1 MDTSKVDVVQDRYP
15 GLRSFTSHEQN
26 LFFGRKKEIDD
37 LIDLVRAEQITVLF
51 AKSGLGKSSLL
62 NAGLAPKLRP
72 LHYQIIPVRLQ
83 KQKSRT
89 DDDSPVDQQAP
100 LSDNVLLNI
109 VLTQLHG
116 EFKASWHGQ
125 TEPDCTN
132 DFNTA
137 STPQLWEEVKTH
149 PFPDG
154 ATPVFIF
161 DQFEE
166 MFLYDQKQ
174 QDDFINQ
181 LAELMNDQAPFRI
194 MQWLLQTDVDERTPE
209 MMAWSKQPFVKCLFA
224 IRADRLFEMH
234 KLREKMPMILR
245 NRYELLPLID
255 DRAREAIDRPAQADG
270 QFTSPKFTFKDYVRE
285 SIIRVLSGNKNSP
298 SSAESPDGH
307 TERTEV
313 CEIESSQLQIVCN
326 YIETKI
332 KEKVAQGQEPIVDKD
347 IIHNDQSIN
356 RILDKFYRTQL
367 TKIGNSQ
374 EIDKVRTVL
383 ENDLIVDG
391 HRVGLAAA
399 KMRKSLGD
407 DKTADQL
414 IDKLIEV
421 RLIRADD
428 THLGRTYELSH
439 DTLIE
444 PVEKVKQLRAALQN
458 RIATRKEATDRL
470 LELREQVSKFNREKK
485 QRKRFQRLTLW
496 LFILAFIAFGASF
509 AAIHFLVDGRIN
521 LANANN
527 AWGTDEYTTGNQ
539 RMAYRLWESSD
550 NLLKWIP
557 CSKSLIPCTEDSLD
571 VKTRNYLMVPF
582 SGATTQFTIQDT
594 TIHYVASLFQNN
606 SLEVWQPTQSP
617 NQTNASFYEKI
628 DWLYDSLN
636 VTSATRLQLRNNHLI
651 VFQHDSLL
659 QVIDLQQK
667 EKVFPPDKDY
677 YPLLTSNTLATKGKL
692 THNENSVLY
701 ATQTVVLTPKGN
713 WLATIDC
720 QTQAHLYN
728 LKEKFRPNKFFETY
742 ATQLPDFTLDNLT
755 FASSEDF
762 VLVDYPGKDRYDL
775 LNLHTEQLLASYPN
789 TVDARFSPT
798 GKFLITLN
806 RSGQLTITDVV
817 TKKYKTT
824 VRLPNPRTRID
835 DLIFN
840 RDESTIVLVTRPETQ
855 GIASAQ
861 GFYSLFRLDLTQSK
875 AVLNTVDQAVSTYR
889 PFGWAG
895 HILYTSHSLSS
906 NYDINT
912 GRRQLFSFSLDSV
925 ARTGVS
931 CLVYTQIKSATKN
944 SYLYNVITGR
954 QTNISHLSEGSPE
967 RYVFYA
973 PPGGVDKKLIRAT
986 SKQLVFFEISHLEH
1000 GITGKPD
1007 ILRAGDST
1015 LFRPATLT
1023 MAGPLIKMKNQND
1036 VVLYF
1041 FVDNKK
1047 NQVDYVV
1054 NRIYPMLSKSDR
1066 DAAGLPD

>member
-1 MDTSKVDVVQDRYP
+1 MDTSKVDVLQDRYP
-15 GLRSFTSHEQN
+15 GLRSFTGNEQN

-37 LIDLVRAEQITVLF
+37 LLDLVRAEQITVLF

-83 KQKSRT
+83 KQKNRT
-89 DDDSPVDQQAP
+89 DDDSAVDQQAT

-116 EFKASWHGQ
+116 EFKTAWQGQ
-125 TEPDCTN
+125 TEPDCHN

-137 STPQLWEEVKTH
+137 PIPQLWEEVKTH
-149 PFPDG
+149 PFPNG
-154 ATPVFIF
+154 AIPVFMF

-166 MFLYDQKQ
+166 LFLYDQQ
-174 QDDFINQ
+174 QQNDFIDQ
-181 LAELMNDQAPFRI
+181 LAELMNDQSPFRI
-194 MQWLLQTDVDERTPE
+194 MQWLLKTDFDDRTPE
-209 MMAWSKQPFVKCLFA
+209 MMAWSKQPLVKCLFA

-234 KLREKMPMILR
+234 KLRGKMPMILR

-255 DRAREAIDRPAQADG
+255 DRAREAIDKPAQADG
-270 QFTSPKFTFKDYVRE
+270 QFNSPKFTFKDYVRE
-285 SIIRVLSGNKNSP
+285 SIIRVLSGNKNTK
-298 SSAESPDGH
+298 PDELPNEH
-307 TERTEV
+307 TDRPEL

-332 KEKVAQGQEPIVDKD
+332 KEKVAQGQEPVVDRD

-367 TKIGNSQ
+367 TKIGSPQ

-444 PVEKVKQLRAALQN
+444 PVEKVKQLRTALQN
-458 RIATRKEATDRL
+458 RIAGRREAAEQL
-470 LELREQVSKFNREKK
+470 LKLREQEAKFNREKQ

-509 AAIHFLVDGRIN
+509 AAIHFLVNGRIN

-527 AWGTDEYTTGNQ
+527 DWGSDEYTAGNQ
-539 RMAYRLWESSD
+539 RMAYRLWESSE

-557 CSKSLIPCTEDSLD
+557 CSKSLIPCTKDDLD
-571 VKTRNYLMVPF
+571 ARTRTYMMVPF
-582 SGATTQFTIQDT
+582 SGATTQFTVQDT

-606 SLEVWQPTQSP
+606 SLEVWQPAHNPSNTDS
-617 NQTNASFYEKI
+617 SLYEKI

-636 VTSATRLQLRNNHLI
+636 VTSATRLQLRNNYLI

-659 QVIDLQQK
+659 QVLDLQEK
-667 EKVFPPDKDY
+667 KKVFPLGKGY
-677 YPLLTSNTLATKGKL
+677 YPLLTSAALASRGTR
-692 THNENSVLY
+692 THTENSVLY
-701 ATQTVVLTPKGN
+701 AAQTVVLPPKGN
-713 WLATIDC
+713 WLAAIDC
-720 QTQAHLYN
+720 QGQAHLYN
-728 LKEKFRPNKFFETY
+728 LNEKFSPNKFFERYTN
-742 ATQLPDFTLDNLT
+742 QIPDFTLDNLT

-762 VLVDYPGKDRYDL
+762 MLVNHPGKNQYDL
-775 LNLHTEQLLASYPN
+775 LNLRKDQLLASYPN
-789 TVDARFSPT
+789 TVYARFSPT
-798 GKFLITLN
+798 GKYLITLN
-806 RSGQLTITDVV
+806 SSGQLTIVDVV
-817 TKKYKTT
+817 TQKRQTT
-824 VRLPNPRTRID
+824 VRLPNPTMRIN

-840 RDESTIVLVTRPETQ
+840 RNESALVIVTRPEVT
-855 GIASAQ
+855 GKASAP
-861 GFYSLFRLDLTQSK
+861 GVYSMFRVDLTQTK
-875 AVLNTVDQAVSTYR
+875 TALNTIAQAVNTHLS
-889 PFGWAG
+889 FGLAG
-895 HILYTSHSLSS
+895 HVLYTSHSLSY
-906 NYDINT
+906 NYNINT
-912 GRRQLFSFSLDSV
+912 GNSQLFSFPLNAV
-925 ARTGVS
+925 AKTGAAY
-931 CLVYTQIKSATKN
+931 LMYTQIHSAAKN
-944 SYLYNVITGR
+944 SYLYNVVTGR
-954 QTNISHLSEGSPE
+954 QTDISRLSTGSSE

-973 PPGGVDKKLIRAT
+973 PPNGIDSKLIRVT
-986 SKQLVFFEISHLEH
+986 PKQLAFFEISQLER
-1000 GITGKPD
+1000 GLTNKPD
-1007 ILRAGDST
+1007 VLNAGDST
-1015 LFRPATLT
+1015 LFQPASLR
-1023 MAGPLIKMKNQND
+1023 MAGPLIKVKNQHD

-1047 NQVDYVV
+1047 NQLNYVV
-1054 NRIYPMLSKSDR
+1054 NRIYPKLTKSDR